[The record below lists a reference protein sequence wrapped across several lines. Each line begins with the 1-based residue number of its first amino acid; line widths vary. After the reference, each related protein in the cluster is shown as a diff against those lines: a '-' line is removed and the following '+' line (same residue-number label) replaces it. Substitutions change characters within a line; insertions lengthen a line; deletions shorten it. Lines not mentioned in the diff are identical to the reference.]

1 MSQLY
6 GLFAGLFVC
15 LPTWAAV
22 TYLSTQTGLLIG
34 LFLVTFFVVTTIY
47 VNGDEMAERHK
58 TLTKSLTD
66 MEIIFFDQLK
76 LLEAKIDTVHEATP
90 TSQRRTSPLAE
101 SSGDLD
107 KMLDMIERILNE
119 HERDSRDRA
128 SR

>member
-1 MSQLY
+1 VSQLY
-6 GLFAGLFVC
+6 GLLAGLFVC

-22 TYLSTQTGLLIG
+22 TYVSTQIGLLIG

-47 VNGDEMAERHK
+47 VNGDEMTERHK

-76 LLEAKIDTVHEATP
+76 LLEAKIDTVYEATP
-90 TSQRRTSPLAE
+90 ASQSRTSPHAE

-107 KMLDMIERILNE
+107 KMIDMIERILHE

>member
-1 MSQLY
+1 VSQLY

-22 TYLSTQTGLLIG
+22 TYVSTQIGLLIG

-47 VNGDEMAERHK
+47 VNGDEMTERHK

-76 LLEAKIDTVHEATP
+76 LLEAKIDIVHEAAP
-90 TSQRRTSPLAE
+90 ASQSRTSPLAE

-107 KMLDMIERILNE
+107 KMIDMIEHILNE
-119 HERDSRDRA
+119 HERDGRDRA

>member
-22 TYLSTQTGLLIG
+22 TYVSAQTGLLIG

-47 VNGDEMAERHK
+47 VNGDEMTERHK
-58 TLTKSLTD
+58 TLAKSLTD

-76 LLEAKIDTVHEATP
+76 LLEAKIDIIHEATP
-90 TSQRRTSPLAE
+90 ALQSRHSPLAE
-101 SSGDLD
+101 SSDDLD
-107 KMLDMIERILNE
+107 KMIDMIERILNE

>member
-1 MSQLY
+1 VSQLY
-6 GLFAGLFVC
+6 GLLAGLFVC

-22 TYLSTQTGLLIG
+22 TYMSTQIGLLIG

-47 VNGDEMAERHK
+47 VNGDEMTERHK
-58 TLTKSLTD
+58 TLTKSFTD

-90 TSQRRTSPLAE
+90 ALPSRTSPLAE
-101 SSGDLD
+101 SSDDLD
-107 KMLDMIERILNE
+107 KMIDMIERILHE